1 MAQRT
6 FNDGTSGDVVIR
18 SGPPASG
25 GGGGSWGGGGFG
37 GNRVGASGN
46 FGGPGAKTIALRKKA
61 KQERKEKAAK
71 DAADAAARAQ
81 EQARVQTRQ
90 QLLAGQA
97 QRHGI
102 VRAEID
108 QGFAAKTAQL
118 SASLEHEIS
127 SARQPL
133 DSGSSS
139 ERWQLY
145 LLSKE
150 KNEIDGLIARKTSE
164 LNARNIAARSFDGH
178 DPLTRTP
185 ADFLVR
191 LDQFGDALD
200 SGYQAWENAYTA
212 AHESRLLS
220 TQVTS
225 LTEKSNRLASHHAEQ
240 TIVWREREAHWE
252 RLRQIAEQR
261 DARIRFKQQADAD
274 TRIERVRQANTLR
287 LPATA
292 LAAGGVVLTPQGLL
306 VAQEV
311 AAVLENA
318 VQAGIKGLIDLGRIA
333 LKTGPVFITG
343 MLESPV
349 LGNGELTPEQRDR
362 LFYAVGVP
370 ARTLELYDAQE
381 LQGIADERGSV
392 EAEYRL
398 KPLAMSEGVAI
409 VIASTGGEIDSR
421 VPVVNAILDPLTGL
435 YTAEV
440 PGSPTRHLLFTA
452 DTPSQAAIPGR
463 TPLAVMEPQA
473 QDIPSGVDLRIQDCI
488 VCVPGLEPI
497 YLSFGVPP
505 MGTGVVTGT
514 GQPPTKEW
522 WNSATQTAGAA
533 IPTQVGDQFRGRE
546 FKSFEA
552 FDEALWRTI
561 GEHHPLVSSF
571 DEVNKKRVEQGFAP
585 YAPKSTWVGESR
597 EFELRY
603 QERSEF
609 WSDPFNL
616 DRISIKTPQAAE
628 GWLGIL
634 PAVVPWPI
642 PPASSWKPVV
652 PPSSE
657 HIGSTTSPITPTD
670 PLIYPGS
677 PAIPVL
683 PENETFPAV
692 DVGEVGASIPGYPGD
707 MELPPPDA
715 LFRDRRDDPGVGPGG
730 GRVVWGGWLGE
741 AGRGEGGPIPSR
753 IADRLRGVEF
763 ANFHRFREAFWKA
776 VAADVLLSEQ
786 FYKGNL
792 ERMRNG
798 SAPFPKGTDQVGGRK
813 AFELHHRIEIAKG
826 GAVYGLDDLFVMTP
840 KRHIQ
845 LHKGQHY
852 DFF

>member
-6 FNDGTSGDVVIR
+6 LNDGTSGDVVIR
-18 SGPPASG
+18 SGPPASV
-25 GGGGSWGGGGFG
+25 GGSWGGGGFG

-46 FGGPGAKTIALRKKA
+46 FGGPGAKTIALRRKA
-61 KQERKEKAAK
+61 NQERKEKAAK
-71 DAADAAARAQ
+71 EAADAAARAL

-118 SASLEHEIS
+118 SSSLEHEIS
-127 SARQPL
+127 SARQPH

-145 LLSKE
+145 LISKE

-164 LNARNIAARSFDGH
+164 LNARNIVARSFDGH

-274 TRIERVRQANTLR
+274 TRIERVRQANTLT
-287 LPATA
+287 LPATS
-292 LAAGGVVLTPQGLL
+292 LAAGGVVLTPQGVL

-370 ARTLELYDAQE
+370 AKTLELYDAQE
-381 LQGIADERGSV
+381 LQAIADERGSV
-392 EAEYRL
+392 ETEYRL
-398 KPLAMSEGVAI
+398 KPLPMPEGVAI

-421 VPVVNAILDPLTGL
+421 VPVVNAVLDPLTGL

-440 PGSPTRHLLFTA
+440 PGSPTRHLQFTA
-452 DTPSQAAIPGR
+452 DAPSQAAMPGQ
-463 TPLAVMEPQA
+463 TPLAVMEPLA

-514 GQPPTKEW
+514 GQPPTKDW
-522 WNSATQTAGAA
+522 WNSATQAAGAA

-561 GEHHPLVSSF
+561 GEHHQLVSPF
-571 DEVNKKRVEQGFAP
+571 DEVNKKRIEQGFAP
-585 YAPKSTWVGESR
+585 YAPKSTWVGENR

-603 QERSEF
+603 QERPEF

-616 DRISIKTPQAAE
+616 DKISIKTPQAAE
-628 GWLGIL
+628 GWLGIV

-652 PPSSE
+652 PPGSE
-657 HIGSTTSPITPTD
+657 HIGSTTSPTTPID
-670 PLIYPGS
+670 PLVYPGN

-683 PENETFPAV
+683 PQNETFPAV
-692 DVGEVGASIPGYPGD
+692 DEGEIGASIPGFPGD
-707 MELPPPDA
+707 MELPSPDA
-715 LFRDRRDDPGVGPGG
+715 LFRDRRDDPGVATGVGQ
-730 GRVVWGGWLGE
+730 VVSGVWLGE
-741 AGRGEGGPIPSR
+741 AARGEGAPVPSR
-753 IADRLRGVEF
+753 IADQLRWQEF
-763 ANFHRFREAFWKA
+763 RNFHGFRRAFWKA
-776 VAADVLLSEQ
+776 VAADVELRSQ
-786 FYKGNL
+786 FTPIDLHLMKRGNAPYASAND
-792 ERMRNG
+792 RNG
-798 SAPFPKGTDQVGGRK
+798 GRIK
-813 AFELHHRIEIAKG
+813 HEIHHLDEVAEG
-826 GAVYGLDDLFVMTP
+826 GAVYDMDNLVVMTP
-840 KRHIQ
+840 RRHIKI
-845 LHKGQHY
+845 HGKGS
-852 DFF
+852 